1 MKRSQDRQKI
11 FVCEFPDELDGFLE
25 FCRGKNTDM
34 DTAAFLIVP
43 LEVEVRSLCREKG
56 LPAMDTLPFFDSD
69 SQRRLLMKSHKLT
82 TLISGHLHLC
92 PGHLLENGC
101 RDNFIFY
108 SRFYI
113 NHFLRLV
120 EILEGIRQTY
130 GEPEIF
136 VCRRVRMGKTDSVDP
151 LVNNRD
157 RFLHSLADAFCR
169 QKGLGIH
176 VIDLPQISA
185 VTGKKSRGYANSL
198 LRHITRIVVKWKLR
212 RLRRHPV
219 VFAADTHYRLDRLCR
234 DIRSRIPEI
243 ITVADTRNIDSP
255 VRYLRVWRQL
265 LVRKRAKDGEN
276 DPPLPIPGDIFN
288 PADSI
293 DDGPIPDAIGSLFR
307 HFGENHGKYF
317 IHHGCLFW
325 NEFSR
330 KVESDL
336 LPFLIAVIDSAEDQ
350 RRFLDRLKP
359 RLLLSAVG
367 IAGFRSWGEVAR
379 SLGISACIIPQ
390 KGLVAPI
397 DEVAATEESYIGKA
411 QVSDGYDTAVSQ
423 SPLVSDFL
431 NWSGYQGQII
441 ETGNLIFSRITDEKR
456 RRARRNLFP
465 AIEPNTKVL
474 VWAPSQKTRR
484 SPRFFVLETDDEL
497 FSAMEDIFTVVA
509 EMDNVHL
516 VFRIHPGARVS
527 KKTIYSLL
535 TVPANVTV
543 SNSGDFED
551 VLATADLLISFSSTA
566 IQEALINR
574 IPVLL
579 YDRWRRYNHL
589 AAPGLRGESPDKVT
603 PVYYIDR
610 KEDLRVGI
618 DRLTGIEA
626 GDHSTFGLF
635 DQYIFSDN
643 HAQNFYNFIRRITIT
658 DQDQA
663 SGNRL

>member
-1 MKRSQDRQKI
+1 MKRSLDRQKI

-25 FCRGKNTDM
+25 FCRGENTNM
-34 DTAAFLIVP
+34 DTAAFLIAP

-69 SQRRLLMKSHKLT
+69 SQRRLVMKSHQLT
-82 TLISGHLHLC
+82 TLISGHLNLC
-92 PGHLLENGC
+92 PGHLLENAC
-101 RDNFIFY
+101 RDNLIFY

-120 EILEGIRQTY
+120 EILEGISQTY
-130 GEPEIF
+130 SEPEIF
-136 VCRRVRMGKTDSVDP
+136 VCRRVRMGKTASVDP
-151 LVNNRD
+151 LLNNRD
-157 RFLHSLADAFCR
+157 RFIHSLAGAFCR
-169 QKGLGIH
+169 QKGLEIH
-176 VIDLPQISA
+176 AIDLPHLSA

-219 VFAADTHYRLDRLCR
+219 VFAADTHYRMDRLCR
-234 DIRSRIPEI
+234 DIRFRIPEI

-255 VRYLRVWRQL
+255 GRYLRVWRQL
-265 LVRKRAKDGEN
+265 LVRKRVKDGES

-293 DDGPIPDAIGSLFR
+293 ADGPIPDALGSLFR
-307 HFGENHGKYF
+307 HFGDKHGKYF

-336 LPFLIAVIDSAEDQ
+336 LPFLIGMIDSAEGQ
-350 RRFLDRLKP
+350 RRFLERLRP

-367 IAGFRSWGEVAR
+367 IAGFRSWGVVAR

-423 SPLVSDFL
+423 SPLVSAYL
-431 NWSGYQGQII
+431 HRSGYRGEIV
-441 ETGNLIFSRITDEKR
+441 ETGNLIFSRITNEKR
-456 RRARRNLFP
+456 RRVRQNLLP
-465 AIEPNTKVL
+465 VIEPDTKVL

-497 FSAMEDIFTVVA
+497 FSAMADIFSVVA
-509 EMDNVHL
+509 EMDQVHL

-527 KKTIYSLL
+527 KKIIYSLL

-543 SNSGDFED
+543 SDSDDFED

-589 AAPGLRGESPDKVT
+589 AAPGLREESPDKGT

-610 KEDLRVGI
+610 KEDLRAGI

-626 GDHSTFGLF
+626 GDHSSAGLF
-635 DQYIFSDN
+635 DRYIFPDN
-643 HAQNFYNFIRRITIT
+643 YTQNFYNFIRRFMIT
-658 DQDQA
+658 DQGPE
-663 SGNRL
+663 SGPRL